1 MARGHDVGMVLA
13 LHALHAGIVVAGV
26 CVVLFLLWPARSAQS
41 RRVRGLR
48 AAARDGTLIDYA
60 RARAAATLADRDLPS
75 ERSAGRHLGLVA
87 VACVV
92 AGSVHAFVGPEHF
105 REGLRFGLFFVVL
118 CAAQFAMAIGVL
130 TRPSARLVE
139 TVALASV
146 LVVALWIVTR
156 TVALPFG
163 LDVVEPVG
171 LLDALSSTAEIVA
184 AAACLAWLRTGGT
197 PARRQFAA
205 QPSTRRG

>member
-1 MARGHDVGMVLA
+1 M
-13 LHALHAGIVVAGV
+13 
-26 CVVLFLLWPARSAQS
+26 LFLLWPARSAQS

-48 AAARDGTLIDYA
+48 AAADTGSLIDLA
-60 RARAAATLADRDLPS
+60 RARAAATLADRDPPN
-75 ERSAGRHLGLVA
+75 EPSAGGHLGLVA

-139 TVALASV
+139 MIALVSV

-171 LLDALSSTAEIVA
+171 LLDALSSTAEVVA
-184 AAACLAWLRTGGT
+184 AAACLAWSRTGRT
-197 PARRQFAA
+197 AARRQYTA
-205 QPSTRRG
+205 QLSTRRS

>member
-1 MARGHDVGMVLA
+1 
-13 LHALHAGIVVAGV
+13 
-26 CVVLFLLWPARSAQS
+26 
-41 RRVRGLR
+41 
-48 AAARDGTLIDYA
+48 
-60 RARAAATLADRDLPS
+60 
-75 ERSAGRHLGLVA
+75 
-87 VACVV
+87 
-92 AGSVHAFVGPEHF
+92 VHAFVGPEHF

-171 LLDALSSTAEIVA
+171 FLDALSSTAEGIA
-184 AAACLAWLRTGGT
+184 AVACLAWLRARGT
-197 PARRQFAA
+197 PAGTPAPRQYAA
-205 QPSTRRG
+205 PLSIRRG